1 MKKNII
7 FHDKP
12 GKALTPQ
19 KKIDQ
24 HNFPFTLNTA
34 IGCHFGCSYCYVR
47 GFPFNLHAVFG
58 EEVKVKLWIP
68 DRLNRDL
75 YKYRDLPQH
84 LKRVQINPATE
95 GYLPDV
101 MIKTKRRLGR
111 DIIREVLE
119 VFDTHW
125 QEGNLWMVHLITK
138 SHMILKHLDI
148 LAKMRHQVQVELTLT
163 CLDEGRRR
171 QLEGFAPS
179 VKRRLNVIERLSDA
193 GIFVRVMCM
202 PLIGTKEEGEVLRDV
217 VFALGA
223 RAFKHKGLNYW
234 SEEDVLDGKPERIK
248 GQENLVYEDLLVK
261 SGEPVS
267 ENGQPKTMKVLMPT
281 RTADRKE
288 FEEKDMVVVNSGYSE
303 LNNVDWGYVV

>member
-7 FHDKP
+7 FHEKP

-24 HNFPFTLNTA
+24 HNFPFTLNSS
-34 IGCHFGCSYCYVR
+34 IGCHFGCSYCYVQ

-75 YKYRDLPQH
+75 DKYRDLPQH
-84 LKRVQINPATE
+84 LKRVQVNPATE

-111 DIIREVLE
+111 DIMREVLE

-138 SHMILKHLDI
+138 SHMILKHLDV

-163 CLDEGRRR
+163 TLNEERKKL
-171 QLEGFAPS
+171 LEGFAPS
-179 VKRRLNVIERLSDA
+179 VKKRLKVIKQLSDA

-202 PLIGTKEEGEVLRDV
+202 PLIGVKEDGEELRRV
-217 VFALGA
+217 VFEHGA

-234 SEEDVLDGKPERIK
+234 NEEDVLNGEPVRAK

-261 SGEPVS
+261 SGEAVS

-281 RTADRKE
+281 PKWAE
-288 FEEKDMVVVNSGYSE
+288 FMENDMAVVDSGYSE
-303 LNNVDWGYVV
+303 LNDVDWGYVM